1 MNLKLITKNERISKV
16 TESIKYL
23 WMLLCEESS
32 YIFML
37 MLIVGSA
44 VIVSAFFQRAITSWW
59 GKAIILI
66 MCIVVAITEV
76 FVFIEPESTYK
87 QIQTNKQDVIY
98 TLKNCR
104 VSAFE
109 AQQAGF
115 LAKAKDAW
123 SCPDGVTR
131 YMDVKYRDKTAVN
144 KLRTEGK

>member
-1 MNLKLITKNERISKV
+1 MTDSM
-16 TESIKYL
+16 KYL
-23 WMLLCEESS
+23 WLLFREDSS

-59 GKAIILI
+59 GKTLSVILC
-66 MCIVVAITEV
+66 MVSMITTATGV
-76 FVFIEPESTYK
+76 LYPESTYK
-87 QIQTNKQDVIY
+87 QIINRKENIIY

-104 VSAFE
+104 ISAFE

-115 LAKAKDAW
+115 LAKAKDGW

-131 YMDVKYRDKTAVN
+131 YMDVRYRDKAEVN
-144 KLRTEGK
+144 KLSTEGK